1 MKLSKRLKALSDFIP
16 NESHVI
22 DVGADH
28 AYLDIY
34 LNLYKKCDC
43 LALDKSKCCVKTAS
57 ENAKKYTA
65 NIKVAINDG
74 LKGIPLNNEI
84 IVISGMG
91 TKNIIKILSIDI
103 NNDLVLSSHTD
114 INLLKEFL
122 NSKSYNIVKEI
133 TINDGKI
140 YNIIYAKKVNK
151 KS

>member
-16 NESHVI
+16 TESHVI

-43 LALDKSKCCVKTAS
+43 LALDKSKYCVKAAS
-57 ENAKKYTA
+57 ENAKKYKA

-122 NSKSYNIVKEI
+122 NRKDYNIVKEI

>member
-1 MKLSKRLKALSDFIP
+1 
-16 NESHVI
+16 
-22 DVGADH
+22 
-28 AYLDIY
+28 
-34 LNLYKKCDC
+34 
-43 LALDKSKCCVKTAS
+43 
-57 ENAKKYTA
+57 
-65 NIKVAINDG
+65 
-74 LKGIPLNNEI
+74 
-84 IVISGMG
+84 MG